1 VLLSRKKLVFYKP
14 GCKIIL
20 RGCRSESG
28 KTS

>member
-1 VLLSRKKLVFYKP
+1 MLSRKKLVFYKT

-28 KTS
+28 EAS